1 MPSSQP
7 TRAHIAAAWITVI
20 LTVVAVWLF
29 VDYRTQPP
37 APPSSVAAPL

>member
-1 MPSSQP
+1 MA
-7 TRAHIAAAWITVI
+7 TRARMFLAWTVVI

-37 APPSSVAAPL
+37 PVKTVTSDQ

>member
-1 MPSSQP
+1 MPSAQP
-7 TRAHIAAAWITVI
+7 TRARITAACITVI

-37 APPSSVAAPL
+37 EISKKVTSDM